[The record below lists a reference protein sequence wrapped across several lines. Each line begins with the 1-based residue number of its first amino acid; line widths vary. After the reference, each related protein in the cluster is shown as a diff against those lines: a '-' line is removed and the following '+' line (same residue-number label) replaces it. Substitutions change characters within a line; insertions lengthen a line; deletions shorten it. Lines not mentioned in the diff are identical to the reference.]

1 MLQIT
6 FCVPNDR
13 IVALLNVAADHKLEA
28 KKIAL
33 DKIKATGFLEDL
45 LAYFNYIGSQRIFP
59 NKIENRKPLLS
70 LQIGPEEDTI
80 RLNGDIISEEN
91 IGERLRYLLQSSP
104 RAATIL
110 AMGTGAMSDRGEGF
124 QMWETEI
131 MIMWLEKLS
140 QRWNSCDL
148 LLLHKD
154 QMTKQTRDE
163 LEAESLLCHAEYR
176 NFLAT
181 HASGYEPKNISA
193 LLIEMKAEIAQPQG

>member
-13 IVALLNVAADHKLEA
+13 IVALLNVAADHNVEA

-33 DKIKATGFLEDL
+33 GKIKASGFLEHL

-59 NKIENRKPLLS
+59 NTIENRKPLLS
-70 LQIGPEEDTI
+70 LQIGPEEDTV
-80 RLNGDIISEEN
+80 LLSGDIMSEEN
-91 IGERLRYLLQSSP
+91 LGERIRYLLQSSP

-110 AMGTGAMSDRGEGF
+110 AMGTAALECRFEGF
-124 QMWETEI
+124 RMWETEI
-131 MIMWLEKLS
+131 MIMWLENLRR
-140 QRWNSCDL
+140 RWSSCDL
-148 LLLHKD
+148 LLLRKD
-154 QMTKQTRDE
+154 EMTKQTRDE
-163 LEAESLLCHAEYR
+163 LEAESLLCAAEYH

-181 HASGYEPKNISA
+181 HASGYDRKNIEA